1 MKTQE
6 SNIKKLLEKALVKR
20 GYRREGISISISES
34 ELIAYVQTAGSK
46 FNILLSKR
54 PEKEVLKC
62 AGLALSEDGVTTIRV
77 CKIRFVLFYCDAGGV
92 LTEAR
97 RGLHSMVFP
106 YRDEF
111 GSIFWTYHPLET
123 VIKL

>member
-6 SNIKKLLEKALVKR
+6 FNIKKLLEKALVKR

-34 ELIAYVQTAGSK
+34 GLIAYVKTASSK
-46 FNILLSKR
+46 FNVLLSKR
-54 PEKEVLKC
+54 PDEEVLDC
-62 AGLALSEDGVTTIRV
+62 AGLALSEDSITTIRV
-77 CKIRFVLFYCDAGGV
+77 CKIRFVLFYNDTEGV

-97 RGLHSMVFP
+97 RGPHSMVFS

>member
-1 MKTQE
+1 MH
-6 SNIKKLLEKALVKR
+6 NNVIRLLEKALVKR
-20 GYRREGISISISES
+20 GYRREEISISLSES
-34 ELIAYVQTAGSK
+34 GLIAHVQTAGSK
-46 FNILLSKR
+46 FNVLLSKR
-54 PEKEVLKC
+54 PEKEALDC
-62 AGLALSEDGVTTIRV
+62 AGFALSEDGITTIRV
-77 CKIRFVLFYCDAGGV
+77 CKIRFILFHRDTEGV

-97 RGLHSMVFP
+97 RGPHSMVIS

>member
-1 MKTQE
+1 MH
-6 SNIKKLLEKALVKR
+6 NNVIRLLEKALVKR
-20 GYRREGISISISES
+20 GYRREEISISLSES
-34 ELIAYVQTAGSK
+34 GLIAHVQAAGSK
-46 FNILLSKR
+46 FNVLVSKR
-54 PEKEVLKC
+54 PEKEDLNC
-62 AGLALSEDGVTTIRV
+62 AGLALSEDSITTIRV
-77 CKIRFVLFYCDAGGV
+77 CKISHVLFYCDAGGV

-97 RGLHSMVFP
+97 RGPHSMVIS

>member
-1 MKTQE
+1 MH
-6 SNIKKLLEKALVKR
+6 NNVIRLLEKALVKR
-20 GYRREGISISISES
+20 GYRREEISISLSES
-34 ELIAYVQTAGSK
+34 GLIAHVQTAGSK
-46 FNILLSKR
+46 FNVLLSKR
-54 PEKEVLKC
+54 PEKEALDC
-62 AGLALSEDGVTTIRV
+62 AGFALSEDSITTIRV
-77 CKIRFVLFYCDAGGV
+77 CKIRYVLFYCDAGGV

-97 RGLHSMVFP
+97 IGPHSMVFP

>member
-1 MKTQE
+1 MH
-6 SNIKKLLEKALVKR
+6 NNVIRLLEKALVKR
-20 GYRREGISISISES
+20 GYRREEISISLSES
-34 ELIAYVQTAGSK
+34 GLIAHVQTAGSK
-46 FNILLSKR
+46 FNVLLSKR
-54 PEKEVLKC
+54 PEKEALDC
-62 AGLALSEDGVTTIRV
+62 AGFALSEDSITTIRV
-77 CKIRFVLFYCDAGGV
+77 LKIRFILFHCDTEGV

-97 RGLHSMVFP
+97 RGPHSMVIS